1 MRGLLILSLMFAGPV
16 MAQDGVAQDEEEDED
31 EIEDEEDWFDEDEFE
46 TDFEDDE
53 PIDEP
58 EVERLEEDDDTEEDT
73 SDEDLEIEFEDLDDD
88 EEDLFEDDDESDIAE
103 DAIGGPGVDTAVIYR
118 RYADEVKEFPPEE
131 ELIAWEK
138 YLDEYDKTLFQSR
151 IDERMEVL
159 SAMIYGERIQDETEV
174 YVDAQDR
181 EINITQPMTVDSLD
195 PRTRLRAGVEY
206 GFPNYFSVLLDAE
219 GQITREFSAH
229 VGLRGRYTGF
239 RLELGGKYALLKS
252 ARKDAL
258 VTVGLDL
265 HLNTVPKAYPVVR
278 PYVGGAK
285 RFNIGNGLE
294 VLAVVGTEWE
304 VTRRAIFVGGA
315 HIFYRASDT
324 VGVFLE
330 TSVYMQPGVGKGPY
344 SFNLTTLGMRF
355 VPRAIPLQANLAANI
370 PYLQNYWGYH
380 FGALAVE
387 GSYYPDMDQFPLLK

>member
-1 MRGLLILSLMFAGPV
+1 MRGLLILSLLFAGPV
-16 MAQDGVAQDEEEDED
+16 LAQDGVVQDEEDE
-31 EIEDEEDWFDEDEFE
+31 EEEEDWFDEDEFE

-53 PIDEP
+53 PMDEP
-58 EVERLEEDDDTEEDT
+58 EVERLEEDDDFSEDT
-73 SDEDLEIEFEDLDDD
+73 SDEDLDIEFEDFDDEE
-88 EEDLFEDDDESDIAE
+88 EEDLFEDEDDGDIAE

-138 YLDEYDKTLFQSR
+138 YLEEYYNTLFKPR
-151 IDERMEVL
+151 IDERMELL
-159 SAMIYGERIQDETEV
+159 SGMIYGERIKDETTT

-181 EINITQPMTVDSLD
+181 EINLTQPITLDPLD
-195 PRTRLRAGVEY
+195 PRTRLRAGIEY
-206 GFPNYFSVLLDAE
+206 GFPGYFSVMIDAE

-239 RLELGGKYALLKS
+239 RLELGAKYALLKS

-265 HLNTVPKAYPVVR
+265 HLNTIPKAYPVVR

-285 RFNIGNGLE
+285 RFDIGNGLE

-304 VTRRAIFVGGA
+304 VGRRAIAVGGA
-315 HIFYRASDT
+315 HVFYRASET
-324 VGVFLE
+324 VGVFVE

-355 VPRAIPLQANLAANI
+355 VPRSIPLQANLAANV

-380 FGALAVE
+380 FGAIAVE
-387 GSYYPDMDQFPLLK
+387 GSYYPELDQFPLLK